1 MEQNKKFSPTGL
13 ERAWILYDVGNSAF
27 VLLVATLIP
36 IFFNALAEEGGL
48 SSVDYLAYWGYAA
61 SAVTIITAVLSPILG
76 TLADTRGFKKPIFIL
91 CLVVGVAGCCAMGLA
106 KTWLP
111 FLLIFVFAKVGFSGS
126 LVFYDSMLSDV
137 TTPDRMDV
145 VSSRG
150 YAWGYIGSCVPFVVC
165 LALVLGSG
173 AIGLSQMTALNIAL
187 FITAAWWLAMTLPLL
202 KSYRQLHY
210 VEVEKHAIRQSFA
223 RIGHTLRHLHEDK
236 QVFWFLLAF
245 FCYIDGV
252 YTIIDMATAYGTAL
266 GLDTTGLL
274 LALLVT
280 QIVAF
285 PSALIFGRLSAKYP
299 STTLIPV
306 CIAAY
311 AGIALFA
318 FFLTQQWQFWVLA
331 FVVGM
336 FQGGVQ
342 ALSRSHFAKIIPPEK
357 SGEYFGLFDICG
369 KGASFLGTM
378 IVSVGSQLT
387 GSANVGVG
395 SLIVLFIVGFVLF
408 RVSYK
413 EGVITEKC
421 TLLRAKR
428 VPEKPL

>member
-1 MEQNKKFSPTGL
+1 MEQNKKLSLTGL

-61 SAVTIITAVLSPILG
+61 SAVPVITAVLSPILG

-285 PSALIFGRLSAKYP
+285 PSALIFWRLSAKYP

-408 RVSYK
+408 RVSCK
-413 EGVITEKC
+413 EGMITE
-421 TLLRAKR
+421 
-428 VPEKPL
+428 